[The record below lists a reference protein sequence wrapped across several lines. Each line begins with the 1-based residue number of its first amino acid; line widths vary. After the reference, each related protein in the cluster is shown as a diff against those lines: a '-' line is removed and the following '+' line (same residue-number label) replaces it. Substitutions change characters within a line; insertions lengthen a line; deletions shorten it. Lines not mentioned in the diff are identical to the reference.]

1 MQNQMVQLTESA
13 KEYLKEVGQ
22 PNVWLSVRGRWCI
35 GYQYERKLTDK
46 KPTVENL
53 VIDPIAEMFIL
64 GCTIDYV
71 KELGGSYLKVINPNA
86 VASCGCGESFA
97 V

>member
-1 MQNQMVQLTESA
+1 MVNIVVTEAA
-13 KEYLKEVGQ
+13 KQYLQEVGDPHVSLAVKGGGCAGFQYKWGVTDQ
-22 PNVWLSVRGRWCI
+22 P
-35 GYQYERKLTDK
+35 
-46 KPTVENL
+46 PTVENL
-53 VIDPIAEMFIL
+53 WLDPMAEMFIF

-86 VASCGCGESFA
+86 TASCGCGESFG